1 MIYVRD
7 SIALLFKPFKR
18 MYENGSI
25 QLVEKLTL
33 VCACVILKS
42 LCQLSRSK
50 VVLKPFCR
58 FKLFQV
64 CFPKISQAQTTES
77 FSYLNL

>member
-1 MIYVRD
+1 MKMVRK
-7 SIALLFKPFKR
+7 SLKV
-18 MYENGSI
+18 

-42 LCQLSRSK
+42 LCQLSRSN